1 MAGHTGDRE
10 TVANGLVDDLPDA
23 RRVALGAAARLD
35 MLRAET
41 LRPHLS
47 DPDPGVRYRAIEIAA
62 RLVDG
67 HLLVDDL
74 IEVVNEGTTDRAEV
88 AAFALGELDLDDAGR
103 AIPGYQPYCDDTGDD
118 DALCRESAV
127 AALGALGTG
136 LDAILAAT
144 SDVATV
150 RRRAVLALAPFEG
163 AAVDDAIEA
172 ALSDR
177 DWQVRQA
184 AEDLRGPVEAGEAES
199 NAVDG
204 PDEDNEDDGQT

>member
-1 MAGHTGDRE
+1 MAGHAGDRE
-10 TVANGLVDDLPDA
+10 TVANGLVHDLPDA
-23 RRVALGAAARLD
+23 RRVALSAAARLD
-35 MLRAET
+35 MLRAAT

-62 RLVDG
+62 RLDDG

-74 IEVVNEGTTDRAEV
+74 IDVVTEGATDRAEV
-88 AAFALGELDLDDAGR
+88 AAFVLGELDLDDAGR
-103 AIPGYQPYCDDTGDD
+103 ARATAALSRQATGHE
-118 DALCRESAV
+118 DAMCRESAV

-163 AAVDDAIEA
+163 AAVDEAIEA
-172 ALSDR
+172 ALGDR

-184 AEDLRGPVEAGEAES
+184 AEDLTGPPTPGVDDADQPDDAAPLAE
-199 NAVDG
+199 
-204 PDEDNEDDGQT
+204 